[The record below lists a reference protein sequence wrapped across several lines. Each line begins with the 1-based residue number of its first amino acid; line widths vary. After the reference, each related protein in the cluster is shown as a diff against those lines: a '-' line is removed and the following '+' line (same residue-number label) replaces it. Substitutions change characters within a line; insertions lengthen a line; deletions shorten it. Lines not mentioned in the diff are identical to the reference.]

1 MDDPHH
7 VYLDLDVINNDYKHD
22 GSPPYLRFEEIRNTP
37 FLDGDSSEYFCSI
50 MRFTIQTGNTLPVFL
65 PRVAIQNAN
74 TPPLFRPGLNQL
86 AQNMTIY
93 TVSLAYTYSDTDYI
107 QSAPVIYIP
116 EDKTSPL
123 PSPPYVKQDFS
134 SKYYY
139 IYNYR
144 HFIDMINTAL
154 NTSFANLRDALPKIG
169 AASPID
175 ATVAPYLDFD
185 PLTNRAVLHADQT
198 FYDDTWV
205 ALSGIQAIKIYF
217 NERLYDLLIGLPFEH
232 VAETGE
238 LNYRLRVLYNNSNLV
253 PKNVLVVI
261 PPEDLPSY
269 KKINFVQMSQEVSSI
284 ALWNPVAS
292 IVFASSLLPIQA
304 TQTSLPKDVGNSNNN
319 FTGSGNNSNL
329 LSAITDFT
337 IAVDGNNQ
345 YRPMIVYNPAAEYRL
360 IDMCSSMNMN
370 RIDIIVYWKD
380 TFGNIH
386 PFELHPGCSANVKIL
401 FRRKDFNTNN

>member
-93 TVSLAYTYSDTDYI
+93 IVSLAYTYSDTDYI

-116 EDKTSPL
+116 EDKTAPL
-123 PSPPYVKQDFS
+123 PPPPYVKQDFS

-169 AASPID
+169 GASPID

-185 PLTNRAVLHADQT
+185 PHTN
-198 FYDDTWV
+198 
-205 ALSGIQAIKIYF
+205 
-217 NERLYDLLIGLPFEH
+217 
-232 VAETGE
+232 
-238 LNYRLRVLYNNSNLV
+238 
-253 PKNVLVVI
+253 
-261 PPEDLPSY
+261 
-269 KKINFVQMSQEVSSI
+269 
-284 ALWNPVAS
+284 
-292 IVFASSLLPIQA
+292 
-304 TQTSLPKDVGNSNNN
+304 
-319 FTGSGNNSNL
+319 
-329 LSAITDFT
+329 
-337 IAVDGNNQ
+337 
-345 YRPMIVYNPAAEYRL
+345 
-360 IDMCSSMNMN
+360 
-370 RIDIIVYWKD
+370 
-380 TFGNIH
+380 
-386 PFELHPGCSANVKIL
+386 
-401 FRRKDFNTNN
+401 

>member
-1 MDDPHH
+1 
-7 VYLDLDVINNDYKHD
+7 
-22 GSPPYLRFEEIRNTP
+22 
-37 FLDGDSSEYFCSI
+37 
-50 MRFTIQTGNTLPVFL
+50 
-65 PRVAIQNAN
+65 
-74 TPPLFRPGLNQL
+74 
-86 AQNMTIY
+86 
-93 TVSLAYTYSDTDYI
+93 LAYTYSGTDYI

-123 PSPPYVKQDFS
+123 PPPPTVKQDFS

-169 AASPID
+169 GVSPLD

-185 PLTNRAVLHADQT
+185 PLTNRVILHADQT
-198 FYDDTWV
+198 FYDETWA
-205 ALSGIQAIKIYF
+205 ALTGVPTIRIYF

-253 PKNVLVVI
+253 PKNVLVVT
-261 PPEDLPSY
+261 PLDVLPSY
-269 KKINFVQMSQEVSSI
+269 KKVNFVQMSQEVSSI
-284 ALWNPVAS
+284 ALWNPIAS
-292 IVFASSLLPIQA
+292 IIFASSLLPIQA

-319 FTGSGNNSNL
+319 FTGNGNNSNL

-360 IDMCSSMNMN
+360 IDMHSAMNLN
-370 RIDIIVYWKD
+370 KIDIIVYWKD

-386 PFELHPGCSANVKIL
+386 PFELRPGCSANVKIL
-401 FRRKDFNTNN
+401 FKRKGFNTDN